1 MEKLQNKNMVLNFL
15 NVATYKGLI
24 NQDIRE
30 LEKKIDKNISVLG
43 TAREDI
49 EYEDIDN
56 LKKDE
61 LKKRVQA
68 HNEDLNKIMI
78 EIENNIS
85 EYKELIKERYLEF
98 GAVLREV
105 EEEYIN

>member
-15 NVATYKGLI
+15 TVATYKGLI

-30 LEKKIDKNISVLG
+30 IEKKIDKNISVLG

-49 EYEDIDN
+49 ECEDVDN

-68 HNEDLNKIMI
+68 HNKDLNKIMI

-85 EYKELIKERYLEF
+85 EYKELVKERYLEF

>member
-15 NVATYKGLI
+15 TVATYKGLI

-49 EYEDIDN
+49 ECKDIDN

-68 HNEDLNKIMI
+68 HNKDLNKIMI

-85 EYKELIKERYLEF
+85 EYKELVKERYLEF